1 MKKTLRRYETA
12 RPPPG
17 SLRIAPVDQHDLPL
31 LQLRSRYARR
41 SCRGGG
47 NLDPDE
53 PDKLPDVAAYK
64 VPDVV
69 EMGFADT
76 FLLPCSGAGTDDYL
90 LLTARNDASEIHRMP
105 VTEVDQTQGAS
116 LQTPAGF
123 IGGMYDFTFYKNGKA
138 LDLGTAFVDVVD
150 RTEVPQV
157 PGSTVY
163 GRVID
168 HTGKPIAG
176 VSVSDGVFVTATD
189 DEGRYYLSSLK
200 QRGYV
205 FITVP
210 AGYRAAVNR
219 TIPQFFRRLSG
230 SPQTYEQ
237 RSFVLAPE
245 TNERH
250 RMIVFTDTHL
260 ANRTNDIH
268 QFENGFKADLRKQ
281 IAQAKA
287 EGVSLYA
294 MALGD
299 LTWDEYW
306 YKNSYQPSHYVRQM
320 ADLDIPIYNIP
331 GKPRQRSLR
340 GRRFRIRKPVA
351 RKSGSYLLLLRHRRH
366 PLHPA
371 RQHPLHQHGRRTG
384 NRRETRLYGGT
395 DGRPA
400 PVARSRPATGSGR
413 KTVFVGMHIQF
424 TNRYRIADG
433 KLSWSY
439 AMPADCRAKML
450 DLLSPYTVHFV
461 TGHTHINYA
470 NRITERMTEHNIAA
484 VCATWWWT
492 GNYTNGRTQMCRDG
506 APAGYGLFEIGT
518 AGANDAMAL
527 SGHRQGSRL
536 SVPRLRPQPL
546 PHHARQI
553 LPRHQEQFRD
563 GQRRILRAV
572 RQRLR
577 PSALGQRRADQ
588 RLQLERE
595 MEGGGARSRDRQTTP
610 RRTGRHL
617 RPAAYDPFQHEP
629 HEHQFDGHDLPDAA
643 HVAHVRGGLLLA
655 HDRAPKSP

>member
-1 MKKTLRRYETA
+1 
-12 RPPPG
+12 
-17 SLRIAPVDQHDLPL
+17 
-31 LQLRSRYARR
+31 
-41 SCRGGG
+41 
-47 NLDPDE
+47 
-53 PDKLPDVAAYK
+53 
-64 VPDVV
+64 
-69 EMGFADT
+69 
-76 FLLPCSGAGTDDYL
+76 
-90 LLTARNDASEIHRMP
+90 
-105 VTEVDQTQGAS
+105 
-116 LQTPAGF
+116 
-123 IGGMYDFTFYKNGKA
+123 MYDFTFYKNGKA

-245 TNERH
+245 ANERH

-331 GKPRQRSLR
+331 GNHDNDPYVADDFESENPWRENLGPTYYSFDIGDIHYIQLDNTLFTNTGGAQGTVGKLDYTEGLTADQLRWLEADLQR
-340 GRRFRIRKPVA
+340 V
-351 RKSGSYLLLLRHRRH
+351 
-366 PLHPA
+366 PA
-371 RQHPLHQHGRRTG
+371 G
-384 NRRETRLYGGT
+384 
-395 DGRPA
+395 
-400 PVARSRPATGSGR
+400 

-461 TGHTHINYA
+461 TAIPIST
-470 NRITERMTEHNIAA
+470 T
-484 VCATWWWT
+484 
-492 GNYTNGRTQMCRDG
+492 
-506 APAGYGLFEIGT
+506 PT
-518 AGANDAMAL
+518 A
-527 SGHRQGSRL
+527 S
-536 SVPRLRPQPL
+536 
-546 PHHARQI
+546 
-553 LPRHQEQFRD
+553 
-563 GQRRILRAV
+563 
-572 RQRLR
+572 
-577 PSALGQRRADQ
+577 PSA
-588 RLQLERE
+588 
-595 MEGGGARSRDRQTTP
+595 
-610 RRTGRHL
+610 
-617 RPAAYDPFQHEP
+617 
-629 HEHQFDGHDLPDAA
+629 
-643 HVAHVRGGLLLA
+643 
-655 HDRAPKSP
+655 

>member
-1 MKKTLRRYETA
+1 
-12 RPPPG
+12 
-17 SLRIAPVDQHDLPL
+17 
-31 LQLRSRYARR
+31 
-41 SCRGGG
+41 
-47 NLDPDE
+47 
-53 PDKLPDVAAYK
+53 
-64 VPDVV
+64 
-69 EMGFADT
+69 MGFADT
-76 FLLPCSGAGTDDYL
+76 FLLPSSGAGTDDYL

-331 GKPRQRSLR
+331 GNHDNDPYVADDFESENPWRENLGPTYYSFDIGDIHYIQLDNTLFTNTGGAQGTVGKLDYTEGLTADQLRWLEADLQR
-340 GRRFRIRKPVA
+340 V
-351 RKSGSYLLLLRHRRH
+351 
-366 PLHPA
+366 PA
-371 RQHPLHQHGRRTG
+371 G
-384 NRRETRLYGGT
+384 
-395 DGRPA
+395 
-400 PVARSRPATGSGR
+400 

-450 DLLSPYTVHFV
+450 DLLAPYTVHFV

-518 AGANDAMAL
+518 AGADDVQW
-527 SGHRQGSRL
+527 HYQGIGK
-536 SVPRLRPQPL
+536 
-546 PHHARQI
+546 AADY
-553 LPRHQEQFRD
+553 QFR
-563 GQRRILRAV
+563 
-572 RQRLR
+572 
-577 PSALGQRRADQ
+577 
-588 RLQLERE
+588 
-595 MEGGGARSRDRQTTP
+595 
-610 RRTGRHL
+610 
-617 RPAAYDPFQHEP
+617 AYDLNRCLITRDKYCPNIKNDFGTVSAEFFSQYANGYDRPRSDNAVLINVFNWNEKWKV
-629 HEHQFDGHDLPDAA
+629 EVREVETGKQLPVEQVDTYDPLHTIHFNMNRMNTNSTAMTFPT
-643 HVAHVRGGLLLA
+643 LLTSHMFEA
-655 HDRAPKSP
+655 VCSSPTTTLEITVTDEFGRSYTETMSRPRELYDMSVSPQW

>member
-1 MKKTLRRYETA
+1 
-12 RPPPG
+12 
-17 SLRIAPVDQHDLPL
+17 
-31 LQLRSRYARR
+31 
-41 SCRGGG
+41 
-47 NLDPDE
+47 
-53 PDKLPDVAAYK
+53 
-64 VPDVV
+64 
-69 EMGFADT
+69 MGFADT

-90 LLTARNDASEIHRMP
+90 LLTARNDASETHRMP

-245 TNERH
+245 ANERH

-331 GKPRQRSLR
+331 GNHDNDPYVADDFESENPWRENLGPTYYSFDIGDIHYIQLDNTLFTNTGGAQGTVGKLDYTEGLTADQLRWLEADLQR
-340 GRRFRIRKPVA
+340 V
-351 RKSGSYLLLLRHRRH
+351 
-366 PLHPA
+366 PA
-371 RQHPLHQHGRRTG
+371 G
-384 NRRETRLYGGT
+384 
-395 DGRPA
+395 
-400 PVARSRPATGSGR
+400 

-518 AGANDAMAL
+518 AGADDVQW
-527 SGHRQGSRL
+527 HYQGIGK
-536 SVPRLRPQPL
+536 
-546 PHHARQI
+546 AADY
-553 LPRHQEQFRD
+553 QFRAYD
-563 GQRRILRAV
+563 LNRCLITRDKYCPDIKNNFGTVSAEFFAQYANGYDRPRSDNTVLINVFNWNEKWKVEV
-572 RQRLR
+572 REVETGNRL
-577 PSALGQRRADQ
+577 PV
-588 RLQLERE
+588 
-595 MEGGGARSRDRQTTP
+595 
-610 RRTGRHL
+610 RTGRHL

-655 HDRAPKSP
+655 HDHARNHSDRRIRPQLYRNDVAPARTLRYVRLPAVVTAAVRTEAERGGRLRSDRRPCAAAEGVRIPIHLFI